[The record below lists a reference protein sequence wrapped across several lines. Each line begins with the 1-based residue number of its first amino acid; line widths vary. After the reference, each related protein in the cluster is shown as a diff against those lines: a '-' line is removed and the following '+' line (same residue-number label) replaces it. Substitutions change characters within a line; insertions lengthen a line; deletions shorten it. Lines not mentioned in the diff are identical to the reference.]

1 MQMSTSGVKTAHPE
15 VSSRLQVLML
25 LRVIVVSLLLG
36 ALIIIQG
43 LQTDSYF
50 GDIQALHYL
59 LIAAVYFAS
68 FVYVV
73 WLKYSQKIILQVY
86 TQLFFDSIFI
96 TALIY
101 STGGIESIFSFLYIL
116 SIISGSII
124 AYRKGGLI
132 TASANSILYGL
143 LLDLHYY
150 GVVHP
155 LGSQASYADRYQSAY
170 LFFVI
175 LANMVG
181 FYLAAYLSSFL
192 SEQVRKSG
200 VALEEK
206 QVDFDRLEALNESII
221 NSISAGLVVLDS
233 QNNIILFNP
242 TAEKFFGAKAN
253 HVYGRAITEILPLL
267 GIALPNETLE
277 NAAFDQNRSTFSD
290 LTCSRAD
297 GKKFY
302 LRLSI
307 SPLSF
312 SSGGNKGKIL
322 IFQDVTQAKE
332 TEEEM
337 KKVEGLAVIGELAAG
352 IAHEIR
358 NPMASISGSIELL
371 KEGLEKDDVNN
382 RLMNIVWRE
391 INRLNSLVND
401 FLLFA
406 RPKKA
411 NLREFGLGELI
422 LESLELFQNSNH
434 WSEGQTAHAD
444 FPHPIRLESD
454 PGQLKQVLW
463 NLFSNAADSMGAQ
476 GCLYVTGEI
485 TSEFSIPGRKRVKIV
500 VRDTGQ
506 GFDKKTLPQ
515 IFTPFFT
522 TKEKGSGL
530 GMAIVK
536 RIVEGLKG
544 EVYGDNHPEGGGRV
558 TIYLPISN

>member
-1 MQMSTSGVKTAHPE
+1 
-15 VSSRLQVLML
+15 ML
-25 LRVIVVSLLLG
+25 LRVIVATLLLG

-132 TASANSILYGL
+132 TASASSILYGL
-143 LLDLHYY
+143 LLDLNYY

-155 LGSQASYADRYQSAY
+155 LGSQVSYADRYQSAY

-181 FYLAAYLSSFL
+181 FYLSAYLSSFL
-192 SEQVRKSG
+192 SEQVKKSG

-206 QVDFDRLEALNESII
+206 QTDFDRLEALNENII
-221 NSISAGLVVLDS
+221 NSISAGLVVLDA

-277 NAAFDQNRSTFSD
+277 NPAFDENRPAFSD
-290 LTCSRAD
+290 LTCSRLD
-297 GKKFY
+297 GK
-302 LRLSI
+302 RL
-307 SPLSF
+307 LS
-312 SSGGNKGKIL
+312 
-322 IFQDVTQAKE
+322 QT
-332 TEEEM
+332 
-337 KKVEGLAVIGELAAG
+337 
-352 IAHEIR
+352 
-358 NPMASISGSIELL
+358 
-371 KEGLEKDDVNN
+371 
-382 RLMNIVWRE
+382 
-391 INRLNSLVND
+391 LN
-401 FLLFA
+401 
-406 RPKKA
+406 
-411 NLREFGLGELI
+411 
-422 LESLELFQNSNH
+422 
-434 WSEGQTAHAD
+434 
-444 FPHPIRLESD
+444 
-454 PGQLKQVLW
+454 
-463 NLFSNAADSMGAQ
+463 
-476 GCLYVTGEI
+476 
-485 TSEFSIPGRKRVKIV
+485 
-500 VRDTGQ
+500 
-506 GFDKKTLPQ
+506 LP
-515 IFTPFFT
+515 PFFFI
-522 TKEKGSGL
+522 GWQQ
-530 GMAIVK
+530 
-536 RIVEGLKG
+536 R
-544 EVYGDNHPEGGGRV
+544 
-558 TIYLPISN
+558 